1 MMYPEGLKY
10 AKTHEWLKVEDNEG
24 KVGITY
30 YAQDRLGDITFVE
43 LPQVGAELTKGKSF
57 GTVESFKAV
66 SEFYAPVSGKV
77 IQVNKE
83 LRDNPELIN
92 QDPYGQGWILVV
104 EIASPAEMEELLSP
118 SDYEQWVKQQEEVG

>member
-1 MMYPEGLKY
+1 MYPEGLKY

>member
-1 MMYPEGLKY
+1 MYPEGLKY

-30 YAQDRLGDITFVE
+30 YAQDHLGDITFVE
-43 LPQVGAELTKGKSF
+43 LPQVGAELIKGKSF

-77 IQVNKE
+77 VQVNKG
-83 LRDNPELIN
+83 LRDNPELLN

-104 EIASPAEMEELLSP
+104 EIANPAEMEELLSP
-118 SDYEQWVKQQEEVG
+118 GDYEQWVKQQEEVE

>member
-10 AKTHEWLKVEDNEG
+10 AKTHEWLKVEDNKG

-43 LPQVGAELTKGKSF
+43 LPQVGAELSKDKSF

-118 SDYEQWVKQQEEVG
+118 GDYEQWVKQQEEVG

>member
-1 MMYPEGLKY
+1 MYPEGLKY
-10 AKTHEWLKVEDNEG
+10 AKTHEWLKAEDNEG

-66 SEFYAPVSGKV
+66 SEFYAPASGKV
-77 IQVNKE
+77 IQVNKK

-118 SDYEQWVKQQEEVG
+118 GDYEQWVKQQEEAG

>member
-1 MMYPEGLKY
+1 MCPEGLKY
-10 AKTHEWLKVEDNEG
+10 AKTHEWLKAEDNEG

-77 IQVNKE
+77 IQVNRE
-83 LRDNPELIN
+83 LRTNPELIN

-118 SDYEQWVKQQEEVG
+118 GDYEQWVKQQEEAG

>member
-1 MMYPEGLKY
+1 MYPEGLKY
-10 AKTHEWLKVEDNEG
+10 AKTHEWLKVEDNKG

-43 LPQVGAELTKGKSF
+43 LPQVGAELSKDKSF

-92 QDPYGQGWILVV
+92 QDPYGQGWILVI

-118 SDYEQWVKQQEEVG
+118 GDYEQWVKQQEEVG

>member
-1 MMYPEGLKY
+1 MCPEGLKY
-10 AKTHEWLKVEDNEG
+10 AKTHEWLKVEDNKG

-43 LPQVGAELTKGKSF
+43 LPQVGAELTKGKNF

-92 QDPYGQGWILVV
+92 QDPYGQGWILVI
-104 EIASPAEMEELLSP
+104 EIASPAEMEGLLSP
-118 SDYEQWVKQQEEVG
+118 GDYEQWVKQQEEVG

>member
-1 MMYPEGLKY
+1 MYPEGFKY
-10 AKTHEWLKVEDNEG
+10 TKTHEWLKVEGSIG

-43 LPQVGAELTKGKSF
+43 LPQLGTELTKGESL

-66 SEFYAPVSGKV
+66 SELYAPVGGKV
-77 IQVNKE
+77 VQVNEKLVE
-83 LRDNPELIN
+83 RPELIN

-104 EIASPAEMEELLSP
+104 EIANPAEMEGLLSP
-118 SDYEQWVKQQEEVG
+118 SDYKQWVKQQEEVG

>member
-1 MMYPEGLKY
+1 MCPEGLKY
-10 AKTHEWLKVEDNEG
+10 AKTHEWLKAEDNEG

-77 IQVNKE
+77 IQVNRE
-83 LRDNPELIN
+83 LRNNPELIN

-118 SDYEQWVKQQEEVG
+118 GDYEQWVKQQEEAG

>member
-1 MMYPEGLKY
+1 MYPEGLKY

-24 KVGITY
+24 RVGITY

-77 IQVNKE
+77 IQVNRE
-83 LRDNPELIN
+83 LRNNPELIN

-118 SDYEQWVKQQEEVG
+118 GDYEQWVKQQEEAG

>member
-1 MMYPEGLKY
+1 MYPEGLKY

-77 IQVNKE
+77 IQVNRE
-83 LRDNPELIN
+83 LRNNPELIN

-118 SDYEQWVKQQEEVG
+118 GDYEQWVKQQEEVG